1 MYRQSHN
8 HRHYQVQRLDTHHP
22 LERWELQ
29 RVVVRDEISFNFSP
43 LVYTTQREALE
54 IRKKDALAWLEA

>member
-1 MYRQSHN
+1 MMGLCTLS
-8 HRHYQVQRLDTHHP
+8 VRL
-22 LERWELQ
+22 LVKGQLQ

-54 IRKKDALAWLEA
+54 TGKRWVRAGN

>member
-1 MYRQSHN
+1 MYSRSHN
-8 HRHYQVQRLDTHHP
+8 HRHYQVERLDTRHP

-29 RVVVRDEISFNFSP
+29 RVVVRDEISFNLSP

-54 IRKKDALAWLEA
+54 AGKRWVRAGN

>member
-8 HRHYQVQRLDTHHP
+8 HRHYQVERLDTHPP

-54 IRKKDALAWLEA
+54 VGKRWVRAGN